1 MDPGPWGMGTNVKA
15 LGSGMKGGQEDPSVA
30 MRGVKGRDDTT
41 GVTIEDHWM
50 SARIFFATMCGQ
62 TRRALVPGC
71 LKRVDLVQFRTV
83 GGGVGCET
91 FPELIER
98 GYMNIP
104 FGELFCCK

>member
-1 MDPGPWGMGTNVKA
+1 VD
-15 LGSGMKGGQEDPSVA
+15 GSWTVGRHGHERESTGVGRDGRTGRPFGCNA
-30 MRGVKGRDDTT
+30 GVKGRDDTT
-41 GVTIEDHWM
+41 GVTIEEHWM
-50 SARIFFATMCGQ
+50 NRPLVVFFATMCGQ

-98 GYMNIP
+98 G
-104 FGELFCCK
+104 